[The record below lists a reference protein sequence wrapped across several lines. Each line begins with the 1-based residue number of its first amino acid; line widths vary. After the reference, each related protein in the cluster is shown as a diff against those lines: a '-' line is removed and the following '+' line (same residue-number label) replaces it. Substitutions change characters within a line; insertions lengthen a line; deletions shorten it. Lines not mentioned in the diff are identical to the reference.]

1 MSLKAI
7 EMQIALPRTQDAGK
21 IQEQLQQRSQVQ
33 LDHAAHEVQ
42 KQVEKNEHSVVKE
55 ERKHPYSLMNR
66 KVILIRDLFQSRR
79 IKRKKKRKKPLLLVN
94 SIPIKDNRLTIL
106 VKRDFMS
113 GIFMFILFLLNMLTI
128 FAVIVLFLRQS
139 RFIQAEKE
147 QKAIIAEIEELM
159 SGYMMEMKE
168 ENETLVEKLVSK
180 KQPLVKQDKEKE
192 GTTSKETITSFKET
206 ANLDDQNIP
215 VISKVT
221 TMDKAVDAYK
231 KQSQSKHNMIEE
243 SGLLNEDRLGLS
255 VESEKKVTNPE
266 KSSFMEALQASL
278 SGQSSHELSLHEQ
291 AYSLAKQG
299 LSAEEIAQTLKLGK
313 TEVELLL
320 KFQTDK

>member
-1 MSLKAI
+1 
-7 EMQIALPRTQDAGK
+7 
-21 IQEQLQQRSQVQ
+21 
-33 LDHAAHEVQ
+33 
-42 KQVEKNEHSVVKE
+42 
-55 ERKHPYSLMNR
+55 
-66 KVILIRDLFQSRR
+66 
-79 IKRKKKRKKPLLLVN
+79 
-94 SIPIKDNRLTIL
+94 
-106 VKRDFMS
+106 MS

-128 FAVIVLFLRQS
+128 FAVIVLFLRQN

-147 QKAIIAEIEELM
+147 QKAIMAEIEELM

-168 ENETLVEKLVSK
+168 ENETLVEKLVSR

-192 GTTSKETITSFKET
+192 DTISKETITSLKET
-206 ANLDDQNIP
+206 TNMDEQTIP
-215 VISKVT
+215 PLSKAT
-221 TMDKAVDAYK
+221 TMNKAAEAYK

-243 SGLLNEDRLGLS
+243 SGLTNEDRLELS
-255 VESEKKVTNPE
+255 VESEIKETNPE

-278 SGQSSHELSLHEQ
+278 NGQSQQELSLHEQ

-299 LSAEEIAQTLKLGK
+299 LTAEEIAQKLKLGK

>member
-1 MSLKAI
+1 
-7 EMQIALPRTQDAGK
+7 
-21 IQEQLQQRSQVQ
+21 
-33 LDHAAHEVQ
+33 
-42 KQVEKNEHSVVKE
+42 
-55 ERKHPYSLMNR
+55 
-66 KVILIRDLFQSRR
+66 
-79 IKRKKKRKKPLLLVN
+79 
-94 SIPIKDNRLTIL
+94 
-106 VKRDFMS
+106 MS

-128 FAVIVLFLRQS
+128 FAAIVLFLRQS

-147 QKAIIAEIEELM
+147 QKAIMAEIEELM

-180 KQPLVKQDKEKE
+180 KQPLVKQDKENE
-192 GTTSKETITSFKET
+192 VTISKETITSFKET
-206 ANLDDQNIP
+206 ANMDDQNIP
-215 VISKVT
+215 VISRVT

-266 KSSFMEALQASL
+266 KSSFTEALQASL

-313 TEVELLL
+313 TEMELLL